1 MALRVVVL
9 GSAQDGG
16 LPQMA
21 ATHPNDTEAAR
32 QPKLRR
38 TGAGLAVVQGAHC
51 LFLDASP
58 DLRTQYWD
66 CLMPAY
72 EGSGGGFGMDGVVL
86 THAHMGHYLGL
97 AHLGKESANAQQ
109 LPCYCTQL
117 MADFLSQNAPWS
129 QLVAIGNL
137 LPVVVPAARAASSLE
152 EGTFEPWPGLK
163 VRLFLVPHR
172 AEFTDTVGISIN
184 EKLLYIPDIDQWDD
198 WEGVALEEVKR
209 HEISLVDATFYSKAE
224 VEMLRRSY
232 ASIAHPPVEV
242 SLELL
247 AAHVREKSE
256 SNPAGGNRVIFTHLN
271 HSNPLVMP
279 GSAERAH
286 VTSLGFE
293 VAEDGMVIP
302 L

>member
-1 MALRVVVL
+1 
-9 GSAQDGG
+9 
-16 LPQMA
+16 MA
-21 ATHPNDTEAAR
+21 ATHANDLEAAQ
-32 QPKLRR
+32 QPHLRR
-38 TGAGLAVVQGAHC
+38 TGAGLAVVQGDHC

-66 CLMPAY
+66 SLVPAY
-72 EGSGGGFGMDGVVL
+72 DGTGSGFGMDGVVL

-97 AHLGKESANAQQ
+97 ALLGKESANAQQ

-117 MADFLSQNAPWS
+117 MADFLSTNVPWS

-137 LPVVVPAARAASSLE
+137 RPVVVEAKRAASSSE

-184 EKLLYIPDIDQWDD
+184 EKLLYIPDIDQWHD
-198 WEGVALEEVKR
+198 WGGVALEEVKR
-209 HEISLVDATFYSKAE
+209 HEISLIDATFYSRAE
-224 VEMLRRSY
+224 VEELKRSY
-232 ASIAHPPVEV
+232 AAIAHPPVEV
-242 SLELL
+242 SVELL
-247 AAHVREKSE
+247 ASHVRDRND
-256 SNPAGGNRVIFTHLN
+256 SNEEGGNRVILTHLN

-279 GSAERAH
+279 DSAERAH